1 MEKIR
6 KYYVPILLGLITL
19 FGLEL
24 RVAISNCPM
33 WYDEGH
39 SILVAV
45 QQFPFGID
53 NFLFTKDF
61 QHTPFYFYFLHF
73 WLKIF
78 GTSEILLR
86 FSSVIF
92 GVATI
97 PLTYIVAKK
106 LYKNDKIVGIN
117 SAILVAVSPLMIYY
131 SIEVRMYMMVTF
143 LAVLSMNYLLDF
155 DAKGDKKS
163 LIKLLVTNTLIP
175 YLLIGGIVFN
185 IGQAIAYTL
194 YLFLAQKEK
203 TEKFRKYLTYR
214 VYQLILLVPYF
225 IIAIYYAYQRSKFIM
240 FHIPSFQ
247 FINFVGNVQNF
258 FGAKVGMLFWTQ
270 YLPIMI
276 DFLFFVSVVIPIVYF
291 SCALIRAFKEKDAKL
306 YMTFLMI
313 TIAYVIIL
321 ISCMLKV
328 IVLVP
333 RYIIFIVPI
342 LMILAA
348 VGFSKLKKWHIAIF
362 LIAFTGFSCYYIF
375 KDPAY
380 VITKTNAILDANNY
394 FESKGLDNR
403 DIVYRPFASSVSF
416 IYQTP
421 TSPRC
426 PAFES
431 MHEFRKPYNK
441 LVYDDY
447 QIQAME
453 QGHVDEVWLNI
464 IQSNN
469 HVSQRYYDFIKK
481 TYLDQVEAG
490 RYIVMIIYGPDN
502 QALAPKEQY
511 RQQFATLE
519 AIHNDRI
526 LGSLFKIFDDTKDI
540 FLEQCDLVE
549 RVSFNDNTYFLFRK
563 RPYKK

>member
-106 LYKNDKIVGIN
+106 LYKNDKIVGII

-203 TEKFRKYLTYR
+203 TEKIRKYLTYR

-447 QIQAME
+447 QIQAMA
-453 QGHVDEVWLNI
+453 QGHVDEMWLNI

-511 RQQFATLE
+511 RQQFATVE
-519 AIHNDRI
+519 AVHNDRI
-526 LGSLFKIFDDTKDI
+526 LGSLFRIFDDTKDI

>member
-106 LYKNDKIVGIN
+106 LYKNDKIVGII

-194 YLFLAQKEK
+194 YLFLAQKEE
-203 TEKFRKYLTYR
+203 TEKIRKYLTYR

-291 SCALIRAFKEKDAKL
+291 ICALIRAFKEKDAKL
-306 YMTFLMI
+306 YMAFLMT
-313 TIAYVIIL
+313 TIAYLIIL

-511 RQQFATLE
+511 RQQFATVE
-519 AIHNDRI
+519 AVHNDRI
-526 LGSLFKIFDDTKDI
+526 LGSLFRIFDDTQDI

>member
-106 LYKNDKIVGIN
+106 LYKNDKIVGII

-194 YLFLAQKEK
+194 YLFLAQKEE
-203 TEKFRKYLTYR
+203 TEKIRKYLTYR

-276 DFLFFVSVVIPIVYF
+276 DFLFFVSVIVPIVYF
-291 SCALIRAFKEKDAKL
+291 ICALIRAFKEKDAKL
-306 YMTFLMI
+306 YMAFLMI

-447 QIQAME
+447 QIKTME
-453 QGHVDEVWLNI
+453 QGHVDELWLNI
-464 IQSNN
+464 IQSDK

-511 RQQFATLE
+511 RQQFATVE
-519 AIHNDRI
+519 AVHNDRI
-526 LGSLFKIFDDTKDI
+526 LGSLFRIFDDTKDI

>member
-106 LYKNDKIVGIN
+106 LYKNDKIVGII

-194 YLFLAQKEK
+194 YLFLAQKEE
-203 TEKFRKYLTYR
+203 TEKIRKYLTYR

-291 SCALIRAFKEKDAKL
+291 ICALIRAFKEKDAKL
-306 YMTFLMI
+306 YMAFLMT

-453 QGHVDEVWLNI
+453 KGHVDEVWLNI

-511 RQQFATLE
+511 RQQFATVE
-519 AIHNDRI
+519 AVHNDRI
-526 LGSLFKIFDDTKDI
+526 LGSLFKIFDDTQDI

>member
-106 LYKNDKIVGIN
+106 LYKNDKIVGII

-194 YLFLAQKEK
+194 YLFWAQKEE
-203 TEKFRKYLTYR
+203 TEKIRKYLTYR

-291 SCALIRAFKEKDAKL
+291 ICALIRAFKEKDAKL
-306 YMTFLMI
+306 YMAFLMT

-511 RQQFATLE
+511 RQQFATVE
-519 AIHNDRI
+519 AVHNDRI
-526 LGSLFKIFDDTKDI
+526 LGSLFKIFDDTQDI

>member
-97 PLTYIVAKK
+97 PLTYVVAKK
-106 LYKNDKIVGIN
+106 LYKNDKIVGII

-194 YLFLAQKEK
+194 YLFLAQKEE
-203 TEKFRKYLTYR
+203 TEKIRKYLTYR

-291 SCALIRAFKEKDAKL
+291 ICALIRAFKEKDAKL
-306 YMTFLMI
+306 YMAFLMT

-511 RQQFATLE
+511 RQQFATVE
-519 AIHNDRI
+519 AVHNDRI
-526 LGSLFKIFDDTKDI
+526 LGSLFRIFDDTKDI

>member
-106 LYKNDKIVGIN
+106 LYKNDKIVGII

-143 LAVLSMNYLLDF
+143 LVVLSMNYLLDF

-194 YLFLAQKEK
+194 YLFLAQKEE
-203 TEKFRKYLTYR
+203 TEKIRKYLTYR

-291 SCALIRAFKEKDAKL
+291 ICALIRAFKEKDAKL
-306 YMTFLMI
+306 YMAFLMT

-511 RQQFATLE
+511 RQQFATVE
-519 AIHNDRI
+519 AVHNDRI
-526 LGSLFKIFDDTKDI
+526 LGSLFKIFDDTQDI

>member
-106 LYKNDKIVGIN
+106 LYKNDKIVGII

-203 TEKFRKYLTYR
+203 TEKIRKYLTYR

-362 LIAFTGFSCYYIF
+362 LIAFKGFSCYYIF

-511 RQQFATLE
+511 RQQFATVE
-519 AIHNDRI
+519 AVHNDRI
-526 LGSLFKIFDDTKDI
+526 LGSLFRIFDDTKDI

>member
-106 LYKNDKIVGIN
+106 LYKNDKIVGII

-194 YLFLAQKEK
+194 YLFWAQKEE
-203 TEKFRKYLTYR
+203 TEKIRKYLTYR

-291 SCALIRAFKEKDAKL
+291 ICALIRAFKEKDAKL
-306 YMTFLMI
+306 YMAFLMT

>member
-106 LYKNDKIVGIN
+106 LYKNDKIVGII

-203 TEKFRKYLTYR
+203 TEKIRKYLTYR

-447 QIQAME
+447 QIQAMA
-453 QGHVDEVWLNI
+453 QGHVDEMWLNI

-469 HVSQRYYDFIKK
+469 DVSQRYYDFIKK

-511 RQQFATLE
+511 RQQFATVE
-519 AIHNDRI
+519 AVHNDRI
-526 LGSLFKIFDDTKDI
+526 LGSLFRIFDDTKDI

>member
-106 LYKNDKIVGIN
+106 LYKNDKIVGII

-203 TEKFRKYLTYR
+203 TEKIRKYLTYR

-291 SCALIRAFKEKDAKL
+291 ICALIRAFKEKDVKL
-306 YMTFLMI
+306 YMAFLMI

>member
-106 LYKNDKIVGIN
+106 LYKNDKIVGII

-163 LIKLLVTNTLIP
+163 LIKLLVTSTLIP

-194 YLFLAQKEK
+194 YLFLAQKEE
-203 TEKFRKYLTYR
+203 TEKIRKYLTYR

-291 SCALIRAFKEKDAKL
+291 ICALIRAFKEKDAKL

-511 RQQFATLE
+511 RQQFATVE
-519 AIHNDRI
+519 AVHNDRI
-526 LGSLFKIFDDTKDI
+526 LSSLFKIFDDTQDI

>member
-6 KYYVPILLGLITL
+6 KYYVPILLGLITI

-86 FSSVIF
+86 FSSAIF
-92 GVATI
+92 GIAII

-106 LYKNDKIVGIN
+106 LYKNDKIVGII
-117 SAILVAVSPLMIYY
+117 SAILVTVSPLMIYY

-155 DAKGDKKS
+155 DKKGDKKS

-185 IGQAIAYTL
+185 IGQAISYTL
-194 YLFLAQKEK
+194 YLFLTQKEEM
-203 TEKFRKYLTYR
+203 EKIKKYLTYR

-270 YLPIMI
+270 YMPIMI
-276 DFLFFVSVVIPIVYF
+276 DFLFFISVIIPIIYF
-291 SCALIRAFKEKDAKL
+291 ICALIRAFKEKDAKL
-306 YMTFLMI
+306 YMAFLTI

-321 ISCMLKV
+321 VSCMLKV

-348 VGFSKLKKWHIAIF
+348 VGFSKLKKWHIALF

-375 KDPAY
+375 KDSAY
-380 VITKTNAILDANNY
+380 VITKTNAIIDANNY
-394 FESKGLDNR
+394 FESRRLDNR
-403 DIVYRPFASSVSF
+403 DIVYRPFASSVAF

-421 TSPRC
+421 NTPRC

-453 QGHVDEVWLNI
+453 QGHVDELWLNI
-464 IQSNN
+464 IQSDK
-469 HVSQRYYDFIKK
+469 HVSQRYYEFVKK

-490 RYIVMIIYGPDN
+490 RYIVMVIYGPDN
-502 QALAPKEQY
+502 QALGPKEQY
-511 RQQFATLE
+511 RRQFSTVE
-519 AIHNDRI
+519 SVYNDRI

-549 RVSFNDNTYFLFRK
+549 TISMNDNTYFLFRK

>member
-203 TEKFRKYLTYR
+203 TEKIRKYLTYR

>member
-106 LYKNDKIVGIN
+106 LYKNDKIVGII

-155 DAKGDKKS
+155 DEKGDKKS

-194 YLFLAQKEK
+194 YLFWAQKEE
-203 TEKFRKYLTYR
+203 TEKIKKYLTYR

-291 SCALIRAFKEKDAKL
+291 ICALIRAFKVKDAKL
-306 YMTFLMI
+306 YMAFLMI

-511 RQQFATLE
+511 RQQFATVE
-519 AIHNDRI
+519 AVHNDRI
-526 LGSLFKIFDDTKDI
+526 LGSLFRIFDDTKDI

>member
-78 GTSEILLR
+78 STSEILLR

-106 LYKNDKIVGIN
+106 LYKNDKIVGII

-194 YLFLAQKEK
+194 YLFLAQKEE
-203 TEKFRKYLTYR
+203 TEKIRKYLTYR

-291 SCALIRAFKEKDAKL
+291 ICALIRAFKEKDAKL
-306 YMTFLMI
+306 YMAFLMT

-511 RQQFATLE
+511 RQQFATVE
-519 AIHNDRI
+519 AVHNDRI
-526 LGSLFKIFDDTKDI
+526 LGSLFRIFDDTQDI

>member
-106 LYKNDKIVGIN
+106 LYKNDKIVGII

-194 YLFLAQKEK
+194 YLFLAQKEE
-203 TEKFRKYLTYR
+203 TEKIRKYLTYR

-291 SCALIRAFKEKDAKL
+291 ICALIRAFKEKDAKL
-306 YMTFLMI
+306 YMAFLMI
-313 TIAYVIIL
+313 TIAYMIIL

-511 RQQFATLE
+511 RQQFATVE
-519 AIHNDRI
+519 AVHNDRI
-526 LGSLFKIFDDTKDI
+526 LGSLFKIFDDTQDI

>member
-106 LYKNDKIVGIN
+106 LYKNDKIVGII

-194 YLFLAQKEK
+194 YLFLAQKEE
-203 TEKFRKYLTYR
+203 TEKIRKYLTYR

-291 SCALIRAFKEKDAKL
+291 ICALIRAFKEKDAKL
-306 YMTFLMI
+306 YMAFLMT

-511 RQQFATLE
+511 RQQFATVE
-519 AIHNDRI
+519 AVHNDRI
-526 LGSLFKIFDDTKDI
+526 LSSLFKIFDDTKDI

>member
-106 LYKNDKIVGIN
+106 LYKNDKIVGII

-194 YLFLAQKEK
+194 YLFLAQKEE
-203 TEKFRKYLTYR
+203 TEKIRTYLTYR

-291 SCALIRAFKEKDAKL
+291 ICALIRAFKEKDAKL
-306 YMTFLMI
+306 YMAFLMI

-511 RQQFATLE
+511 RQQFATVE
-519 AIHNDRI
+519 AVHNDRI
-526 LGSLFKIFDDTKDI
+526 LSSLFKIFDDTQDI

>member
-106 LYKNDKIVGIN
+106 LYKNDKIVGII

-194 YLFLAQKEK
+194 YLFLAQKEE
-203 TEKFRKYLTYR
+203 TEKIRKYLTYR

-291 SCALIRAFKEKDAKL
+291 ICALIRAFKEKDAKL
-306 YMTFLMI
+306 YMAFLMI

-511 RQQFATLE
+511 RQQFATVE
-519 AIHNDRI
+519 AVHNDRI
-526 LGSLFKIFDDTKDI
+526 LGGLFRIFDDTKDI

>member
-106 LYKNDKIVGIN
+106 LYKNDKIVGII

-194 YLFLAQKEK
+194 YLFWAQKEE
-203 TEKFRKYLTYR
+203 TEKIRKYLTYR

-291 SCALIRAFKEKDAKL
+291 ICALIRAFKEKDAKL

>member
-106 LYKNDKIVGIN
+106 LYKNDKIVGII

-194 YLFLAQKEK
+194 YLFLAQKEE
-203 TEKFRKYLTYR
+203 TEKIRKYLTYR

-291 SCALIRAFKEKDAKL
+291 ICALIRAFKEKDAKL
-306 YMTFLMI
+306 YMAFLMT

-375 KDPAY
+375 KDLAY

-511 RQQFATLE
+511 RQQFATVE
-519 AIHNDRI
+519 AVHNDRI
-526 LGSLFKIFDDTKDI
+526 LGSLFRIFDDTQDI

>member
-106 LYKNDKIVGIN
+106 LYKNDKIVGII

-194 YLFLAQKEK
+194 YLFLAQKEE
-203 TEKFRKYLTYR
+203 TEKIRKYLTYR

-291 SCALIRAFKEKDAKL
+291 ICALIRAFKEKDAKL

-511 RQQFATLE
+511 RQQFATVE
-519 AIHNDRI
+519 AVHNDRI
-526 LGSLFKIFDDTKDI
+526 LGSLFRIFDDTQDI

>member
-106 LYKNDKIVGIN
+106 LYKNDKIVGII

-194 YLFLAQKEK
+194 YLFLAQKEE
-203 TEKFRKYLTYR
+203 TEKIRKYLTYR

-291 SCALIRAFKEKDAKL
+291 ICALIRAFKEKDAKL
-306 YMTFLMI
+306 YMAFLMI

-511 RQQFATLE
+511 RQQFATVE
-519 AIHNDRI
+519 AVHNDRI
-526 LGSLFKIFDDTKDI
+526 LGSLFRIFDDTKDI

-563 RPYKK
+563 RTYKK

>member
-6 KYYVPILLGLITL
+6 KYYVSILLGLITL

-106 LYKNDKIVGIN
+106 LYKNDKIVGII

-194 YLFLAQKEK
+194 YLFLAQKEE
-203 TEKFRKYLTYR
+203 TEKIRKYLTYR

-291 SCALIRAFKEKDAKL
+291 ICALIRAFKEKDAKL
-306 YMTFLMI
+306 YMAFLMI

-380 VITKTNAILDANNY
+380 MITKTNAILDANNY

-511 RQQFATLE
+511 RQQFATVE
-519 AIHNDRI
+519 AVHNDRI
-526 LGSLFKIFDDTKDI
+526 LGSLFRIFDDTQDI

>member
-106 LYKNDKIVGIN
+106 LYKNDKIVGII

-194 YLFLAQKEK
+194 YLFLAQKEE
-203 TEKFRKYLTYR
+203 TEKIRKYLTYR

-276 DFLFFVSVVIPIVYF
+276 DFLFFVSVIIPIVYF
-291 SCALIRAFKEKDAKL
+291 ICALIRAFKEKDAKL
-306 YMTFLMI
+306 YMAFLMT

>member
-106 LYKNDKIVGIN
+106 LYKNDKIVGII

-194 YLFLAQKEK
+194 YLFLAQKEE
-203 TEKFRKYLTYR
+203 TEKIRKYLTYR

-291 SCALIRAFKEKDAKL
+291 ICALIRAFKEKDAKL
-306 YMTFLMI
+306 YMAFLMA

>member
-106 LYKNDKIVGIN
+106 LYKNDKIVGII

-194 YLFLAQKEK
+194 YLFLAQKEE
-203 TEKFRKYLTYR
+203 TEKIRKYLTYR

-291 SCALIRAFKEKDAKL
+291 ICALIRAFKEKDAKL
-306 YMTFLMI
+306 YMAFLMI

-426 PAFES
+426 PVFES

-511 RQQFATLE
+511 RQQFATVE
-519 AIHNDRI
+519 AVHNDRI
-526 LGSLFKIFDDTKDI
+526 LGSLFRIFDDTKDI

>member
-106 LYKNDKIVGIN
+106 LYKNDKIVGII

-194 YLFLAQKEK
+194 YLFLAQKEE
-203 TEKFRKYLTYR
+203 TEKIRKYLTYR

-291 SCALIRAFKEKDAKL
+291 ICALIRAFKEKDAKL
-306 YMTFLMI
+306 YMAFLMT

-328 IVLVP
+328 IVLAP

-511 RQQFATLE
+511 RQQFATVE
-519 AIHNDRI
+519 AVHNDRI
-526 LGSLFKIFDDTKDI
+526 LGSLFRIFDDTQDI

>member
-106 LYKNDKIVGIN
+106 LYKNDKIVGII

-194 YLFLAQKEK
+194 YLFLAQKEE
-203 TEKFRKYLTYR
+203 TEKIRKYLTYR

-291 SCALIRAFKEKDAKL
+291 ICALIRAFKEKDAKL
-306 YMTFLMI
+306 YMAFLMT

-380 VITKTNAILDANNY
+380 VITKANAI
-394 FESKGLDNR
+394 
-403 DIVYRPFASSVSF
+403 
-416 IYQTP
+416 
-421 TSPRC
+421 
-426 PAFES
+426 
-431 MHEFRKPYNK
+431 
-441 LVYDDY
+441 
-447 QIQAME
+447 
-453 QGHVDEVWLNI
+453 
-464 IQSNN
+464 
-469 HVSQRYYDFIKK
+469 
-481 TYLDQVEAG
+481 
-490 RYIVMIIYGPDN
+490 
-502 QALAPKEQY
+502 
-511 RQQFATLE
+511 
-519 AIHNDRI
+519 
-526 LGSLFKIFDDTKDI
+526 
-540 FLEQCDLVE
+540 
-549 RVSFNDNTYFLFRK
+549 
-563 RPYKK
+563 

>member
-106 LYKNDKIVGIN
+106 LYKNDKIVGII

-194 YLFLAQKEK
+194 YLFLAQKEE
-203 TEKFRKYLTYR
+203 TEKIRKYLTYR

-291 SCALIRAFKEKDAKL
+291 ICALIRAFKEKDAKL
-306 YMTFLMI
+306 YMAFLMT

-380 VITKTNAILDANNY
+380 VITKPNAI
-394 FESKGLDNR
+394 
-403 DIVYRPFASSVSF
+403 
-416 IYQTP
+416 
-421 TSPRC
+421 
-426 PAFES
+426 
-431 MHEFRKPYNK
+431 
-441 LVYDDY
+441 
-447 QIQAME
+447 
-453 QGHVDEVWLNI
+453 
-464 IQSNN
+464 
-469 HVSQRYYDFIKK
+469 
-481 TYLDQVEAG
+481 
-490 RYIVMIIYGPDN
+490 
-502 QALAPKEQY
+502 
-511 RQQFATLE
+511 
-519 AIHNDRI
+519 
-526 LGSLFKIFDDTKDI
+526 
-540 FLEQCDLVE
+540 
-549 RVSFNDNTYFLFRK
+549 
-563 RPYKK
+563 

>member
-106 LYKNDKIVGIN
+106 LYKNDKIVGII

-194 YLFLAQKEK
+194 YLFLAQKEE
-203 TEKFRKYLTYR
+203 TEKIRKYLTYR

-291 SCALIRAFKEKDAKL
+291 ICALIRAFKEKDAKL
-306 YMTFLMI
+306 YMAFLMI

-526 LGSLFKIFDDTKDI
+526 LGSLFRIFDDTKDI

>member
-106 LYKNDKIVGIN
+106 LYKNDKIVGII

-194 YLFLAQKEK
+194 YLFLAQKEE
-203 TEKFRKYLTYR
+203 TEKIRKYLTYR

-291 SCALIRAFKEKDAKL
+291 ICALIRAFKEKDAKL
-306 YMTFLMI
+306 YMAFLMI

-502 QALAPKEQY
+502 QALVPKEQY

-526 LGSLFKIFDDTKDI
+526 LGSLFKIFDDTQDI

>member
-106 LYKNDKIVGIN
+106 LYKNDKIVGII

-194 YLFLAQKEK
+194 YLFLAQKEE
-203 TEKFRKYLTYR
+203 TEKIRKYLTYR

-225 IIAIYYAYQRSKFIM
+225 IIAIYYAYQRSKFIT

-247 FINFVGNVQNF
+247 FINFVGNVQNL

-291 SCALIRAFKEKDAKL
+291 ICALIRAFKEKDAKL
-306 YMTFLMI
+306 YMASLMT

-511 RQQFATLE
+511 RQQFATVE
-519 AIHNDRI
+519 AVHNDRI
-526 LGSLFKIFDDTKDI
+526 LGSLFRIFDDTKDI

>member
-106 LYKNDKIVGIN
+106 LYKNDKIVGII

-194 YLFLAQKEK
+194 YLFLAQKEE
-203 TEKFRKYLTYR
+203 TEKIRKYLTYR

-291 SCALIRAFKEKDAKL
+291 ICALIRAFKEKDAKL

-511 RQQFATLE
+511 RQQFATVE
-519 AIHNDRI
+519 AVHNDRI
-526 LGSLFKIFDDTKDI
+526 LGSLFRIFDDTKDI

>member
-1 MEKIR
+1 MEKLR

-97 PLTYIVAKK
+97 PLTYVVAKK
-106 LYKNDKIVGIN
+106 LYKDDKIVGII
-117 SAILVAVSPLMIYY
+117 SAILVTVSPLMVYY
-131 SIEVRMYMMVTF
+131 SIEVRMYIMVTF

-163 LIKLLVTNTLIP
+163 LVKLLVTNTLIP

-185 IGQAIAYTL
+185 IGQAISYIL
-194 YLFLAQKEK
+194 YLLLAQKDE
-203 TEKFRKYLTYR
+203 TEKIRKYLTYR
-214 VYQLILLVPYF
+214 VYQLILLIPYF
-225 IIAIYYAYQRSKFIM
+225 VIAIYYAYQRSKFIM
-240 FHIPSFQ
+240 FHIPNFQ

-276 DFLFFVSVVIPIVYF
+276 DFLYFISVVIPIIYF
-291 SCALIRAFKEKDAKL
+291 ICALIRAFKEKDAKL
-306 YMTFLMI
+306 YMAFL
-313 TIAYVIIL
+313 TVAIAYVIIL

-333 RYIIFIVPI
+333 RYIIFIVPL
-342 LMILAA
+342 LMILSA

-362 LIAFTGFSCYYIF
+362 LVLFTSFSAYYLF

-380 VITKTNAILDANNY
+380 VITKTNAIIDANNY
-394 FESKGLDNR
+394 FQSRGLDSR
-403 DIVYRPFASSVSF
+403 DIVFRPFASSVAF

-421 TSPRC
+421 STPRC

-453 QGHVDEVWLNI
+453 QGHVDETWLNI

-481 TYLDQVEAG
+481 TYLDQVQAG
-490 RYIVMIIYGPDN
+490 RYVVMIIYGPDN
-502 QALAPKEQY
+502 QALGSKEQY
-511 RQQFATLE
+511 RPQFATVE
-519 AIHNDRI
+519 AVHNDRI

-549 RVSFNDNTYFLFRK
+549 TVSFNDNTYFLFRK

>member
-106 LYKNDKIVGIN
+106 LYKNDKIVGII
-117 SAILVAVSPLMIYY
+117 SAILIAVSPLMIYY

-194 YLFLAQKEK
+194 YLFLAQKEE
-203 TEKFRKYLTYR
+203 TEKIRKYLTYR

-291 SCALIRAFKEKDAKL
+291 ICALIRAFKEKDAKL
-306 YMTFLMI
+306 YMAFLMI
-313 TIAYVIIL
+313 TIAYMIIL

-511 RQQFATLE
+511 RQQFATVE
-519 AIHNDRI
+519 AVHNDRI
-526 LGSLFKIFDDTKDI
+526 LGSLFKIFDDTQDI

>member
-106 LYKNDKIVGIN
+106 LYKNDKIVGII

-194 YLFLAQKEK
+194 YLFLAQKEE
-203 TEKFRKYLTYR
+203 TEKIRKYLTYR

-291 SCALIRAFKEKDAKL
+291 ICALIRAFKEKDAKL
-306 YMTFLMI
+306 YMAFLMT

-380 VITKTNAILDANNY
+380 MITKTNAILDANNY

-511 RQQFATLE
+511 RQQFATVE
-519 AIHNDRI
+519 AVHNDRI
-526 LGSLFKIFDDTKDI
+526 LGSLFRIFDDTKDI

>member
-106 LYKNDKIVGIN
+106 LYKNDKIVGII

-194 YLFLAQKEK
+194 YLFLAQKEE
-203 TEKFRKYLTYR
+203 TEKIRKYLTYR

-291 SCALIRAFKEKDAKL
+291 ICALIRAFKEKDAKL
-306 YMTFLMI
+306 YMAFLMI

-511 RQQFATLE
+511 RQQFATVE
-519 AIHNDRI
+519 AVHNDRI
-526 LGSLFKIFDDTKDI
+526 LGSLFRIFDDTKDI

-549 RVSFNDNTYFLFRK
+549 RVSFNDNKYFLFRK

>member
-97 PLTYIVAKK
+97 PLTYVVAKK
-106 LYKNDKIVGIN
+106 LYKNDKIVGII
-117 SAILVAVSPLMIYY
+117 SAILIAVSPLMIYY

-185 IGQAIAYTL
+185 IGQVVAYTL
-194 YLFLAQKEK
+194 YLFLNQKEE
-203 TEKFRKYLTYR
+203 TEKIKKYLTYR
-214 VYQLILLVPYF
+214 VYQLILLAPYF
-225 IIAIYYAYQRSKFIM
+225 VIAIYYAYQRSKFIM

-270 YLPIMI
+270 YMPIMI
-276 DFLFFVSVVIPIVYF
+276 DFLFFVSVIIPIIYF
-291 SCALIRAFKEKDAKL
+291 FCALIRAFKEKDAKL
-306 YMTFLMI
+306 YMAFLMI
-313 TIAYVIIL
+313 TIAYIIIL
-321 ISCMLKV
+321 ASCMLKV

-342 LMILAA
+342 LMILSA
-348 VGFSKLKKWHIAIF
+348 VGFSKLKKWHIALF

-380 VITKTNAILDANNY
+380 VITKTNAIIDANKY
-394 FESKGLDNR
+394 FESRGLDNR
-403 DIVYRPFASSVSF
+403 DIVYRPFASSVAF

-421 TSPRC
+421 SSPRC

-447 QIQAME
+447 QIQAMA
-453 QGHVDEVWLNI
+453 QGHVDELWLNI
-464 IQSNN
+464 IQSDK
-469 HVSQRYYDFIKK
+469 HISQRYYDFIKK
-481 TYLDQVEAG
+481 TYIDQIEAG

-502 QALAPKEQY
+502 QALGPKEQY
-511 RQQFATLE
+511 RQQFATVE
-519 AIHNDRI
+519 SVHNDRI
-526 LGSLFKIFDDTKDI
+526 LGSLFRIFDDTKDI

-549 RVSFNDNTYFLFRK
+549 TISFNDNTYFLFRK